1 VRPGRKDLD
10 EQMKKVMNLR
20 PLELKTLEDAK
31 MPSGLKSADATA
43 TKKSKKDQRAYDPKM
58 EPEIG
63 GQIGNE

>member
-1 VRPGRKDLD
+1 MRPGRKDLD

-20 PLELKTLEDAK
+20 PIELKTLEESK
-31 MPSGLKSADATA
+31 LPSGLKSDYATA
-43 TKKSKKDQRAYDPKM
+43 TKKSKRDPRTHSVKM